1 MDRLWEV
8 APPGIWAFLGLASVF
23 LMTGF
28 VLLSHTLV
36 RRKAYGDGWNGLL
49 ARGLLETTVRV
60 GVASLLAGGA
70 LWAAGMDAAGSTW
83 IWGLSAAAALVAGF
97 EAFADLR

>member
-1 MDRLWEV
+1 MDPLWEV
-8 APPGIWAFLGLASVF
+8 APPAIWALLGLASVF
-23 LMTGF
+23 LMAGF

-36 RRKAYGDGWNGLL
+36 RMKAYGDDWNGLL

-70 LWAAGMDAAGSTW
+70 LWAAGMDAAAPVW
-83 IWGLSAAAALVAGF
+83 VWGLTAAAALLASL